1 MGIDKVG
8 SKPVATTTTTT
19 TNVSAPPPK
28 PPQVKAPPPKPPE
41 SSFKPTPKQAKERAE
56 QMKHVEGTMKLA
68 EVPAEVQTKM
78 MEKLKKL
85 PPAEF
90 DREVAQM
97 QKHLSG
103 PNADRAISTQA
114 KLLELADAS
123 PEAKTRLTPDVRA
136 ALVDSVGTPRNLAQL
151 GSAEALGQAGI
162 MGQQQAEEAAKG
174 LIAMPAEQYKTT
186 TELLGKAGQATSAS
200 PAADAQTE
208 KSLILKA
215 VASRADRLGA
225 NLQDTA
231 AVTSGQANATE
242 SARAMKE
249 ISDFAGDIRG
259 TSKGE
264 LIRTTSPL
272 DLDPTVNNSM
282 LDPQKMNSP
291 NSDLQGNNDGLYQRY
306 LQSCAP
312 TVAQM
317 ARAEADPVYARALA
331 KDPTLADK
339 DQAKVLKDAG
349 AVDPRHRE
357 SRQLWDNVTD
367 EAKKMGLDTD
377 EKFGPLNNVIAGKDQ
392 GWWDESVGK
401 GQLEVLRGRNGGH
414 PTDGEITKM
423 RADGTDGKKQMDLDK
438 ALNSAAKPS
447 THVDY
452 TDKKV
457 AVSGLNDEDLK
468 TADANLKRGQA
479 VPIRMDVKGEGGTGH
494 FVNVSDVRGNSPNRR
509 YLVSDPWSG
518 GTAWVKESE
527 LKNDPGATPHWQKR
541 LFGLDANRVTHLYVA
556 K

>member
-8 SKPVATTTTTT
+8 SKPIS
-19 TNVSAPPPK
+19 SAAPTGVLAPSPK
-28 PPQVKAPPPKPPE
+28 PPAVKALPPE
-41 SSFKPTPKQAKERAE
+41 SSFKPTPKQAKERAA
-56 QMKHVEGTMKLA
+56 QMKHVDGTLKMA
-68 EVPAEVQTKM
+68 EVPADVQAKM
-78 MEKLKKL
+78 MENLKKL
-85 PPAEF
+85 RPSDF
-90 DREVAQM
+90 DREVALM
-97 QKHLSG
+97 QKHLAG

-114 KLLELADAS
+114 KLLEMADAS
-123 PEAKTRLTPDVRA
+123 PEAKARLTPDVRA
-136 ALVDSVGTPRNLAQL
+136 ALVDSVGTPRNLAHL
-151 GSAEALGQAGI
+151 GSAEAIGQAGI
-162 MGQQQAEEAAKG
+162 MGQKQAEEAAKG
-174 LIAMPAEQYKTT
+174 LIAMPAEQYQTT
-186 TELLGKAGQATSAS
+186 TELLGKAGQSTSAS
-200 PAADAQTE
+200 PSADAQTE

-225 NLQDTA
+225 NLQDGA
-231 AVTSGQANATE
+231 AVSSGQANATE

-249 ISDFAGDIRG
+249 ISQFAGDIRG
-259 TSKGE
+259 TPKGE

-272 DLDPTVNNSM
+272 DLDPTISHSS
-282 LDPQKMNSP
+282 LDPQKMNAP
-291 NSDLQGNNDGLYQRY
+291 QSDAKGNNDGLYQRY

-331 KDPTLADK
+331 KDPALADQ

-357 SRQLWDNVTD
+357 SRQLWDNATE
-367 EAKKMGLDTD
+367 EAKKMGLDDDT
-377 EKFGPLNNVIAGKDQ
+377 KFGPLNKVIAGKEQ
-392 GWWDESVGK
+392 GWWDQSVGEA
-401 GQLEVLRGRNGGH
+401 QLEVLRGRNGGH
-414 PTDGEITKM
+414 PSEAEITKM
-423 RADGTDGKKQMDLDK
+423 RADGTDSKTQMDLDK
-438 ALNSAAKPS
+438 ALNSAAKPA

-468 TADANLKRGQA
+468 IADANLKRGQA
-479 VPIRMDVKGEGGTGH
+479 VPIRMDVKGSGGTGH
-494 FVNVSDVRGNSPNRR
+494 FVNVSDVRGNSPDRR

-518 GTAWVKESE
+518 ATAWVKESE

-541 LFGLDANRVTHLYVA
+541 HFGLDADRVTHLYVA